1 MGLALGNTDDK
12 RKRKLYLLLSIFTN
26 LGILGFF
33 KYYNFFVG
41 SWIDAWA
48 AFGVTMQSS
57 TLNIILPV
65 GISFYTFQ
73 SLSYSIDVY
82 RRKLE
87 PEKNFAAFAA
97 YVSFFPQLVAGPIE
111 RARNFLPQFTKTRS
125 FNYALAVTGCKLIL
139 WGLFK
144 KVVIAD
150 TFAPY
155 VNDIFASHETQTGLT
170 LFLGAFFFALQIYG
184 DFSGYTDIARGLARL
199 FGFELMKNFDY
210 PYFSRDISEFW
221 RRWHISLSTW
231 FRDYLYF
238 PLGGSRGGTL
248 LTLRNVFAIFLV
260 SGFWHGANWTF
271 VLWGGLN
278 ALYFV
283 PLYLL
288 NLNRKNLDEI
298 STEKTFPSLREFMG
312 ISITFIL
319 TCIAWV
325 FFRAENV
332 SHAFEYLGRMFT
344 TFDMGFLYYI
354 NLALAGVA
362 FLVLEWYS
370 RYREYNKILDFK
382 HRGLRYFMYFT
393 LTFLVLAFSQVNLSK
408 EFIYFQF

>member
-210 PYFSRDISEFW
+210 PYFSRDI
-221 RRWHISLSTW
+221 
-231 FRDYLYF
+231 
-238 PLGGSRGGTL
+238 
-248 LTLRNVFAIFLV
+248 
-260 SGFWHGANWTF
+260 
-271 VLWGGLN
+271 
-278 ALYFV
+278 
-283 PLYLL
+283 
-288 NLNRKNLDEI
+288 
-298 STEKTFPSLREFMG
+298 
-312 ISITFIL
+312 
-319 TCIAWV
+319 
-325 FFRAENV
+325 
-332 SHAFEYLGRMFT
+332 
-344 TFDMGFLYYI
+344 
-354 NLALAGVA
+354 
-362 FLVLEWYS
+362 
-370 RYREYNKILDFK
+370 
-382 HRGLRYFMYFT
+382 
-393 LTFLVLAFSQVNLSK
+393 
-408 EFIYFQF
+408 